1 MTDSADRFLFPFEC
15 HVLLGIELLNDS
27 SFSLRD
33 TLSCDPVVK
42 TRSCFAAR
50 AFFSLRDTLSCDPV
64 VKTRSCFAASA
75 FFSLRDTL
83 SCVQDPVED
92 ALVLRS
98 ERVLQ
103 SLSSSGGALIL
114 GSERALPAPGSGKD
128 AVWQRRC
135 LEDRKNSKSLPIHA
149 SMAATILH

>member
-1 MTDSADRFLFPFEC
+1 MTDSADHFLFRFEC
-15 HVLLGIELLNDS
+15 HVLLGNELLNDS

-42 TRSCFAAR
+42 TRSCFAA
-50 AFFSLRDTLSCDPV
+50 
-64 VKTRSCFAASA
+64 SA
-75 FFSLRDTL
+75 FFSLRYTL
-83 SCVQDPVED
+83 SFIQDPVED

>member
-42 TRSCFAAR
+42 TRSCFAA
-50 AFFSLRDTLSCDPV
+50 
-64 VKTRSCFAASA
+64 SA

-83 SCVQDPVED
+83 SCTQDPVED

-114 GSERALPAPGSGKD
+114 GSERALPAPGSGTD
-128 AVWQRRC
+128 AVWQGRC